1 MFNNITVLYVED
13 EENIRTAIS
22 GLLGPLFKD
31 LLLAENGEEG
41 VSLFEEN
48 QENIDLIIT
57 DINMPK
63 LNGLDM
69 LAKIKEISPFVPM
82 LITTAH
88 NDVSFLHKAIEVGVT
103 GYVNKPIDI
112 RKLLEIVKKNILPI
126 VEKKQLQQKIQEQQK
141 EKLQSAKFTAIGQ
154 LSAGITH
161 EINTPLTFI
170 KGTFEMMQYDIEDL
184 EDGDIKDRMLNDSK
198 TILDGIHR
206 IENIISSMKE
216 MASSNKSIKEDVNIY
231 HTMLVALTM
240 THNKCKHISNV
251 YINGKLFKTNLDKDS
266 EVYIANVEKQRIEQ
280 VWIVIINNAM
290 DELMKNKD
298 MSSNRLDIIIENT
311 DDNKVRVKFKD
322 NAGGIPDVI
331 KDTLFEA
338 FKSTKESSGMGVGLN
353 VAQKIVFE
361 NNGTIKAYNED
372 DGAVFEIVL

>member
-41 VSLFEEN
+41 VLLFEEN

-266 EVYIANVEKQRIEQ
+266 EVHIANVEKQRIEQ

-322 NAGGIPDVI
+322 NAGGIPDEI

-361 NNGTIKAYNED
+361 NNGTIEAYNED

>member
-322 NAGGIPDVI
+322 NAGGIPDEI